1 MIRQDGRPGGSLR
14 FKLMTVLEAAA
25 VAGDRE
31 MENSVRVLSTLA
43 LAGAV
48 RALAEKY
55 QAVSG
60 ARIDADFSPTVRLL
74 ERLKEGET
82 ADVLILTQE
91 GLAGL
96 VSAGSV
102 VAESCVDLA
111 RSYIGV
117 AVKAGSPHPDITT
130 ESALRATLLTARSVA
145 YSRLGASGI
154 FFAQLIAKMG
164 IAAEINARATVVP
177 IGFTAERIITGE
189 ADLAIQQLSELKQ
202 VKGIEIV
209 GPLPLHLQVPAVFSA
224 GRLAASKKV
233 ASSDLLLKFLASAEA
248 TPALLESGL
257 ERLA

>member
-1 MIRQDGRPGGSLR
+1 
-14 FKLMTVLEAAA
+14 
-25 VAGDRE
+25 
-31 MENSVRVLSTLA
+31 MENSVHLLSTLA

-48 RALAEKY
+48 RALAARY

-60 ARIDADFSPTVRLL
+60 ARIDADFAPTVRLL

-111 RSYIGV
+111 RSWVGL
-117 AVKAGSPHPDITT
+117 AVKAGQPHPDIST
-130 ESALRATLLTARSVA
+130 EATLRSTLLAARSVA

-154 FFAQLIAKMG
+154 FFAQLIAKMD
-164 IAAEINARATVVP
+164 IADAITARATVVP
-177 IGFTAERIITGE
+177 LGFTAERIATGE
-189 ADLAIQQLSELKQ
+189 ADIAIQQLSELKQ

-209 GPLPLHLQVPAVFSA
+209 GSLPLHLQTPAVFSA
-224 GRLAASKKV
+224 GRMAASKNV
-233 ASSDLLLKFLASAEA
+233 APSDLLLKFLSSAEA
-248 TPALLESGL
+248 TPALVESGL

>member
-1 MIRQDGRPGGSLR
+1 
-14 FKLMTVLEAAA
+14 
-25 VAGDRE
+25 

-48 RALAEKY
+48 GALAERY

-60 ARIDADFSPTVRLL
+60 ARIDADFAPTVRLL

-96 VSAGSV
+96 ALAGSV

-111 RSYIGV
+111 RSYIGL
-117 AVKAGSPHPDITT
+117 AVKVGSPHPDIST
-130 ESALRATLLTARSVA
+130 EAALRATLLAARSVA

-154 FFAQLIAKMG
+154 FFAQLIAKLG
-164 IAAEINARATVVP
+164 IETEINARATIVP
-177 IGFTAERIITGE
+177 LGFTGERIVTGE
-189 ADLAIQQLSELKQ
+189 ADVAIQQLSELKQ

-209 GPLPLHLQVPAVFSA
+209 GPLPLHLQTPAVFSA
-224 GRLAASKKV
+224 GRMAASKNV
-233 ASSDLLLKFLASAEA
+233 APSDLLLKFLASTEA
-248 TPALLESGL
+248 TPALVESGL

>member
-1 MIRQDGRPGGSLR
+1 
-14 FKLMTVLEAAA
+14 
-25 VAGDRE
+25 

-55 QAVSG
+55 QAASG
-60 ARIDADFSPTVRLL
+60 ARIDADFAPTVRLL

-82 ADVLILTQE
+82 ADVLILTEE

-96 VSAGSV
+96 ASARSV

-111 RSYIGV
+111 RSYIGL
-117 AVKAGSPHPDITT
+117 AVKAGNPHPDIPT
-130 ESALRATLLTARSVA
+130 EAALRSTLLAARSVA

-177 IGFTAERIITGE
+177 MGFTAERLVTGE
-189 ADLAIQQLSELKQ
+189 ADVAIQQLSELKQ
-202 VKGIEIV
+202 VKGIEVV
-209 GPLPLHLQVPAVFSA
+209 GPLPLHLQKPAVFSA
-224 GRLAASKKV
+224 GRMAASKNI
-233 ASSDLLLKFLASAEA
+233 AAADLLLKFLASTEA
-248 TPALLESGL
+248 TPALIESGL

>member
-1 MIRQDGRPGGSLR
+1 
-14 FKLMTVLEAAA
+14 
-25 VAGDRE
+25 

-48 RALAEKY
+48 GALAERY

-60 ARIDADFSPTVRLL
+60 ARIDADFAPTVRLL

-96 VSAGSV
+96 ALAGSV

-111 RSYIGV
+111 RSYIGL
-117 AVKAGSPHPDITT
+117 AVKVGSPHPDIST
-130 ESALRATLLTARSVA
+130 EAALRATLLAARSVA

-154 FFAQLIAKMG
+154 FFAQLIAKLG
-164 IAAEINARATVVP
+164 IETEINARATIVP
-177 IGFTAERIITGE
+177 LGFTGERIVTGE
-189 ADLAIQQLSELKQ
+189 ADVAIQQLSELKQ

-209 GPLPLHLQVPAVFSA
+209 GPLPLHLQTPAVFST
-224 GRLAASKKV
+224 GRMAASKNV
-233 ASSDLLLKFLASAEA
+233 APSDLLLKFLASTEA
-248 TPALLESGL
+248 TPALVESGL

>member
-1 MIRQDGRPGGSLR
+1 
-14 FKLMTVLEAAA
+14 
-25 VAGDRE
+25 
-31 MENSVRVLSTLA
+31 MENSVRLLSTLA

-48 RALAEKY
+48 RALAARY

-60 ARIDADFSPTVRLL
+60 ARIDADFAPTVRLL

-111 RSYIGV
+111 RSWVGL
-117 AVKAGSPHPDITT
+117 AVKAGQPHPDIST
-130 ESALRATLLTARSVA
+130 EAALRSTLLAARSVA

-154 FFAQLIAKMG
+154 FFAQLIAKMD
-164 IAAEINARATVVP
+164 IADAINARATVVP
-177 IGFTAERIITGE
+177 LGFTAERIATGE
-189 ADLAIQQLSELKQ
+189 ADIAIQQLSELKQ

-209 GPLPLHLQVPAVFSA
+209 GSLPLHLQTPAVFSA
-224 GRLAASKKV
+224 GRMAASKNV
-233 ASSDLLLKFLASAEA
+233 APSDLLLKFLSSAEA
-248 TPALLESGL
+248 TPALVKSGL

>member
-1 MIRQDGRPGGSLR
+1 
-14 FKLMTVLEAAA
+14 
-25 VAGDRE
+25 

-48 RALAEKY
+48 RALADTY
-55 QAVSG
+55 QAKSG

-96 VSAGSV
+96 VSAGTV
-102 VAESCVDLA
+102 VAQSCVDLA
-111 RSYIGV
+111 RSWVGL
-117 AVKAGSPHPDITT
+117 AVEAGQPHPDISTDA
-130 ESALRATLLTARSVA
+130 ALRATLLSARSVA

-164 IAAEINARATVVP
+164 IEKEINARATVVP
-177 IGFTAERIITGE
+177 LGFTAERIVSGD
-189 ADLAIQQLSELKQ
+189 ADVAIQQLSELKQ

-209 GPLPLHLQVPAVFSA
+209 GPLPHHLQKPAVFSA
-224 GRLAASKKV
+224 GRMAAAKNIV
-233 ASSDLLLKFLASAEA
+233 ASDLLLTFLASSGA
-248 TPALLESGL
+248 TQALLESGL
-257 ERLA
+257 ERLG

>member
-1 MIRQDGRPGGSLR
+1 
-14 FKLMTVLEAAA
+14 
-25 VAGDRE
+25 

-55 QAVSG
+55 QAQSG
-60 ARIDADFSPTVRLL
+60 ARIDADFAPTVRLL

-96 VSAGSV
+96 VSAENV

-111 RSYIGV
+111 RSWVGL
-117 AVKAGSPHPDITT
+117 AVKADRPHPDIAT
-130 ESALRATLLTARSVA
+130 EAALRTTLLAARSVA

-154 FFAQLIAKMG
+154 FFAQLIVKMG
-164 IAAEINARATVVP
+164 IAKEINARATVVP
-177 IGFTAERIITGE
+177 LGFTAERIATGE
-189 ADLAIQQLSELKQ
+189 ADVAIQQLSELKQ

-209 GPLPLHLQVPAVFSA
+209 GSLPLHLQTPAVFSA
-224 GRLAASKKV
+224 GRMVASKNV
-233 ASSDLLLKFLASAEA
+233 APSDLLLKFLASAEA
-248 TPALLESGL
+248 TPALVESGL
-257 ERLA
+257 ERLV